1 MTTTVILE
9 EKQIRKNQNL
19 TTLKFL
25 LDETWRKFKRTNVTS
40 NLLFAGIIIITF
52 LLISMIDNLAKKNE
66 VQKGNLLINTKFE
79 NNLKDEPE
87 ENKKEEIKIET
98 QEEVKT
104 KSSETIYLMVN
115 INTATSQMLQSLN
128 GIGESYAE
136 KIIEYRNS
144 NGPFKTID
152 EIKNVKGIGDAKF
165 NKIKKYIEV

>member
-19 TTLKFL
+19 VTFKFL
-25 LDETWRKFKRTNVTS
+25 LADTWRKFKRTNVTH

-52 LLISMIDNLAKKNE
+52 LLIGKIDNLAKKNE

-87 ENKKEEIKIET
+87 ENKQEEIKIET

-104 KSSETIYLMVN
+104 KSSETVYLMVN
-115 INTATSQMLQSLN
+115 INTATSEMLQSLN

-144 NGPFKTID
+144 NGPFKSID